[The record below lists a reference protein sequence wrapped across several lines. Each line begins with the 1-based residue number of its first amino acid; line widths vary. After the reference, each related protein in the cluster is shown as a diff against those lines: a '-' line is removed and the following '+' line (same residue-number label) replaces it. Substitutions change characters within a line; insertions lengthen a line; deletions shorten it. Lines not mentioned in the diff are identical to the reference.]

1 MAKYREIVSK
11 TVLGKGKKRFIN
23 KYSITTQE
31 MPSTILGCWVI
42 NHKFSG
48 VEENKKIRI
57 NGTFDVNIWYSYD
70 NDTKTSV
77 AAKQISYE
85 EVVAVK
91 TKDDLTL
98 SSNND
103 VIVRSLIEPS
113 CSDVFING
121 NGDVDFTIEKEL
133 GIEIVGDA
141 KIKILTEDDEEPWD
155 IIEEDLDEKVSNEI
169 DASVEEK
176 FID

>member
-23 KYSITTQE
+23 KYSMTTQE

-48 VEENKKIRI
+48 VEENKKIKI

-77 AAKQISYE
+77 ATKQVSYE
-85 EVVAVK
+85 EIVSVK
-91 TKDDLTL
+91 SKEEINL
-98 SSNND
+98 SSNNE
-103 VIVRSLIEPS
+103 VIVRTLIEPS

-121 NGDVDFTIEKEL
+121 SGDIDFTIEKEL

-141 KIKILTEDDEEPWD
+141 KIKILTEDEEEPWD
-155 IIEEDLDEKVSNEI
+155 IIEDDLDEKTISDIES
-169 DASVEEK
+169 SVKEE
-176 FID
+176 FIK